1 MVEEFPLTAR
11 EIRQDNDG
19 WYYEG
24 EVRSMEGIG
33 RFVLGLPEQILIL
46 EGEEV
51 RQYVK
56 EKANY
61 ILGNM

>member
-1 MVEEFPLTAR
+1 
-11 EIRQDNDG
+11 
-19 WYYEG
+19 
-24 EVRSMEGIG
+24 MEGIG
-33 RFVLGLPEQILIL
+33 RFVLGLPEQIIII